1 MFSATQGEPSVVQYS
16 TSLMY
21 GPWPTYSMDVI
32 ICLRF
37 LDLSCLIFAL
47 LGSVSVDMFCYLI
60 QPWKRK

>member
-1 MFSATQGEPSVVQYS
+1 
-16 TSLMY
+16 
-21 GPWPTYSMDVI
+21 MDVI

-60 QPWKRK
+60 QPWKRKYKIF